1 LIIEQVIEFGNV
13 LIETIGDTTPTSGAA
28 LLNVKDGFAIA
39 QSVVTMVGIT
49 FGAIWAYAVF
59 YFAGNHSTAVQIQ
72 LELKQL
78 IEAPNDK
85 ENKHAGGDKGALISV
100 KVKNIGRVRV
110 DVDRKPDRGCRIES
124 VSISKEELLRLD
136 QTKSADIAEPITNT
150 VSRERRRQDDIF
162 QKLKGLEPDEETAED
177 VLFLLDDNTPAFKV
191 EVRFHGLLGPGP
203 IRNMFRNTLS
213 RSDKTHET
221 KETNKTRRT
230 WATRAIFVTQGGEQ
244 EATTQT
250 S

>member
-1 LIIEQVIEFGNV
+1 V
-13 LIETIGDTTPTSGAA
+13 LIQTTSDTTPTSGAA
-28 LLNVKDGFAIA
+28 LRIVKDGFTIA
-39 QSVVTMVGIT
+39 QNIVTMVGII

-78 IEAPNDK
+78 IDAPDDK
-85 ENKHAGGDKGALISV
+85 ENNKDAGGDKGALISV

-110 DVDRKPDRGCRIES
+110 DVDRKPDRGCRIDS

-136 QTKSADIAEPITNT
+136 HTKSADIAEPITNT

-191 EVRFHGLLGPGP
+191 EVRIHGLLGPGP
-203 IRNMFRNTLS
+203 IRNCYG
-213 RSDKTHET
+213 
-221 KETNKTRRT
+221 TR
-230 WATRAIFVTQGGEQ
+230 
-244 EATTQT
+244 
-250 S
+250 